1 MSTITIPVQADPDTG
16 TLTVNDDAN
25 GYQLDVSKKPSS
37 QTIQWDLQLANGQ
50 SGGFNALNAANNPG
64 FAWTYEA
71 PPAPSPPG
79 FSPAT
84 APSAIAIQVVDDHT
98 QYSNNDGTWTYQ
110 LCATVNDTLCQTN
123 PPSAGGVPGDPKIHN
138 K

>member
-1 MSTITIPVQADPDTG
+1 MPTIPVQANPDTG
-16 TLTVNDDAN
+16 TLTVNGDAN
-25 GYQLDVSKKPSS
+25 GYQIEVSEKPSP

-50 SGGFNALNAANNPG
+50 TGGFNSLSAANNPG
-64 FAWTYEA
+64 FAWTYET
-71 PPAPSPPG
+71 PPDPPPPG

-84 APSAIAIQVVDDHT
+84 APSATQIEVVDDHT

-110 LCATVNDTLCQTN
+110 LCATVNGTLCETN
-123 PPSAGGVPGDPKIHN
+123 PSSPGGKTGDPTIHN